1 MLNILN
7 KIAATTKRTEKESI
21 LSELDESQA
30 TLFKRVATATYSQ
43 SHDFWVKVYP
53 RSETHSGEIELI
65 YAINQCMFYLTDRNV
80 SGNKALEFL
89 TDLDSKLSEDDAEVL
104 NRIILRDL
112 KCGATESTFNKIWPD
127 LVYVHPYMR
136 CSAMSEKS
144 LAKIKLPCYSQTKE
158 DGQYV
163 DIIVS
168 GDKVVTYK
176 SRSGKEFAFNSPTLD
191 VIFTQNASMVF
202 MGEALVKDA
211 EGNILPRTEGN
222 GYLNGDD
229 IDPSRLHFVLWDYI
243 PLAAFNAKRC
253 TTEYKHRLLLLK
265 SVAEN
270 ATTGQ
275 IEVVHTRVCHS
286 VNDIIAHMQYNVDLG
301 LEGIVIKNHDNI
313 WFDGTSQGQVK
324 FKIIFDVELIVV
336 GIEEGTNSN
345 AGKLGAL
352 VCESSD
358 GLIKVNVGI
367 GFNAK
372 QRKEFFSEDM
382 IGKVITCRA
391 NDIVQNKSNVD
402 VWSLFL
408 PRFVEIRTDK
418 KVADTYEQI
427 LEQKNAFMETLKV
440 IK

>member
-21 LSELDESQA
+21 LRELDESQA

-53 RSETHSGEIELI
+53 RAETHSGELELI
-65 YAINQCMFYLTDRNV
+65 YAINQCMFYLTDRKV

-168 GDKVVTYK
+168 DDKVVTYK

-301 LEGIVIKNHDNI
+301 LEGIVIKNLDNI

-391 NDIVQNKSNVD
+391 NDIVQNKSNVG

-408 PRFVEIRTDK
+408 PRFGEIRTDK